1 MPVSK
6 IPEATIKRLS
16 LYSKQ
21 LRRLVEE
28 NIDTVRSKELA
39 EWLNLNP
46 TQVRKDLS
54 YFGKFGRRKKGYDVQ
69 ELLSSLSKILGVAT
83 DNRIALFG
91 AGNLGRA
98 LLGYKGF
105 SERGFSVEALFD
117 TDPYKIGKIFFN
129 IPCLSISDAEKVLR
143 EKDIKIVIIAVP
155 DEAADSIVDI
165 VIKAGVKSILNF
177 TQRHLQVTTDVM
189 VRSVDFTDKL
199 EQLSYFSRHLNKD

>member
-1 MPVSK
+1 MPISK

-28 NIDTVRSKELA
+28 NIDNVCSKELA
-39 EWLNLNP
+39 EWLDLNP

-69 ELLSSLSKILGVAT
+69 ELLSTLSKILGVAS

-117 TDPYKIGKIFFN
+117 ADPDKIGKKIFN
-129 IPCLSISDAEKVLR
+129 ILCLPVSDAEKILS
-143 EKDIKIVIIAVP
+143 EKDIKIAIIAVP
-155 DEAADSIVDI
+155 DEAADSVVDI
-165 VIKAGVKSILNF
+165 VTRAGVKSILNF

-199 EQLSYFSRHLNKD
+199 EQLSYFSRHPNK